1 MLASLVSAPPAAA
14 KTPCWQRVI
23 NDWVADERIDGTY
36 AQHCCRDAINHVPED
51 LRDYSSI
58 VEDIN
63 AACRR
68 EVVRTPQSRG
78 SGVPPATSPSAKGKT
93 TARTEPKRGLFK
105 VAFDKI
111 GPRNADSV
119 PLPLVILAGLALLLI
134 AGGAVGLVTHRL
146 RGRRLTPP
154 GP

>member
-1 MLASLVSAPPAAA
+1 MA

-23 NDWVADERIDGTY
+23 NDWVADERIDARY
-36 AQHCCRDAINHVPED
+36 PQSCCRDAIAHVPED

-58 VEDIN
+58 VEDIT

-68 EVVRTPQSRG
+68 QIVVRTPQSRG
-78 SGVPPATSPSAKGKT
+78 SATPPPAATPKAQPKVRP
-93 TARTEPKRGLFK
+93 ATEPTRGLFK

-119 PLPLVILAGLALLLI
+119 PLPLLILAGLALLLI
-134 AGGAVGLVTHRL
+134 AGGAVGLITHRV
-146 RGRRLTPP
+146 RGRRLAPP